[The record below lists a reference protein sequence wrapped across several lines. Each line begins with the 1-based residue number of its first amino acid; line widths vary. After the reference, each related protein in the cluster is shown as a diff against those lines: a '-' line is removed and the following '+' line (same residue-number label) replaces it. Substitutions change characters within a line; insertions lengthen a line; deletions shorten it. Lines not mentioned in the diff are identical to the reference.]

1 MIKNILSAFFS
12 ILLVNNA
19 GLFGQLQPG
28 FQPDEARDMIMLCN
42 THTFIDLYGSDEK
55 MIPGGYTRIYSS

>member
-28 FQPDEARDMIMLCN
+28 FQPDEARGIQLLLQPVEALFQGQVAAFAGAQ
-42 THTFIDLYGSDEK
+42 HL
-55 MIPGGYTRIYSS
+55 PGLRA